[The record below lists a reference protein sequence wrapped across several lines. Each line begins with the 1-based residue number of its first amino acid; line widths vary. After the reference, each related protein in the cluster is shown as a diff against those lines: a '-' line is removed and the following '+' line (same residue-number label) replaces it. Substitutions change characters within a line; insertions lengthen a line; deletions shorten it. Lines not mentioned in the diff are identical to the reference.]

1 VDLTSE
7 ETLDD
12 AYSVAAAKAASL
24 TPKPVMVLANLS
36 TTVDPAQAA
45 SLRDAG
51 VPVLEGTET
60 GLRAIRHLFERHE
73 RSRLPRM
80 AARVTRPAARADAH
94 SIWDLLRSY
103 GIVTPRMRFVAD
115 ENALVEAADE
125 IGYPLVL
132 KTTAVEHKTESAG
145 VTLGIS
151 DSDALSRAY
160 EDLRLRLGPEVAVCE
175 QVPAGVEMGV
185 GMVNDPQFG
194 PVVLVSAGGTLIE
207 LIGDR
212 VALLPPFDEPRARQ
226 AIDRLAARPLL
237 DGNRGAPPVDI
248 GAFVDLVVRF
258 SEMVMDQRDRLSS
271 VDLNPVICGP
281 GGAVAVDAL
290 AVTL

>member
-1 VDLTSE
+1 
-7 ETLDD
+7 
-12 AYSVAAAKAASL
+12 
-24 TPKPVMVLANLS
+24 
-36 TTVDPAQAA
+36 
-45 SLRDAG
+45 
-51 VPVLEGTET
+51 
-60 GLRAIRHLFERHE
+60 
-73 RSRLPRM
+73 
-80 AARVTRPAARADAH
+80 
-94 SIWDLLRSY
+94 
-103 GIVTPRMRFVAD
+103 
-115 ENALVEAADE
+115 
-125 IGYPLVL
+125 
-132 KTTAVEHKTESAG
+132 
-145 VTLGIS
+145 
-151 DSDALSRAY
+151 
-160 EDLRLRLGPEVAVCE
+160 
-175 QVPAGVEMGV
+175 
-185 GMVNDPQFG
+185 
-194 PVVLVSAGGTLIE
+194 VVLVSAGGTLIE